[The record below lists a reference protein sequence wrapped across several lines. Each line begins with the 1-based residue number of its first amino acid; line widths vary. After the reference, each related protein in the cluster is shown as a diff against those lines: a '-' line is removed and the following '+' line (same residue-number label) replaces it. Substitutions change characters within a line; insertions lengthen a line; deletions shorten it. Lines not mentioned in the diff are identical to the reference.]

1 MRILN
6 DDKNFSSAAWA
17 PRGRNSLAC
26 VRHLSKPFSDTV
38 RGGGGGK
45 SRPSSYQV
53 NGCTYDVEGK
63 EDGWPTLET
72 LRDTKVKMQTVSKP
86 KKRPSVRWGMNRFAN
101 TCSDQG
107 GSIK

>member
-1 MRILN
+1 MMTKISPRPLGRLAGVIRLHAYAI
-6 DDKNFSSAAWA
+6 SA
-17 PRGRNSLAC
+17 SLS
-26 VRHLSKPFSDTV
+26 LTLY
-38 RGGGGGK
+38 GGAGGK